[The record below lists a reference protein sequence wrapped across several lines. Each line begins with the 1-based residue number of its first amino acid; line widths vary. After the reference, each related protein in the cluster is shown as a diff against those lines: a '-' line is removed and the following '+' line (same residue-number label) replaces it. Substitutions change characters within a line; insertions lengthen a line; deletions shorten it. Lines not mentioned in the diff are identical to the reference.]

1 MEDILFSLPVL
12 YQSNFSNVNHQT
24 SHVSTWSIVLK
35 IRMIRYLY
43 TLIQINIQMQ
53 FVNYYVLSNYGLDV
67 EIEESSNILCILKM
81 SNIVNFII
89 VNGYL

>member
-53 FVNYYVLSNYGLDV
+53 FVNYYVVINYGLDV
-67 EIEESSNILCILKM
+67 EKEESSNILHILQM
-81 SNIVNFII
+81 ANIVTFII
-89 VNGYL
+89 VYGYL

>member
-1 MEDILFSLPVL
+1 MDDILFSLPVF
-12 YQSNFSNVNHQT
+12 YQSNFSNVNPRT
-24 SHVSTWSIVLK
+24 SNVSTKSMILK
-35 IRMIRYLY
+35 TRMSHYLY

-53 FVNYYVLSNYGLDV
+53 FVNYYVVINYGLDV
-67 EIEESSNILCILKM
+67 EKEESSNILCILKM

>member
-1 MEDILFSLPVL
+1 MDDILFSLPVF
-12 YQSNFSNVNHQT
+12 YQSNFSNVNPRM
-24 SHVSTWSIVLK
+24 SNVSTKSMILK
-35 IRMIRYLY
+35 TRMSLYLY

-53 FVNYYVLSNYGLDV
+53 FVNYYVVINYGLDV

-81 SNIVNFII
+81 SNIVIFII